1 MVPLI
6 RTVRQNVLQHLLDLL
21 ERARSPARARCSIAP
36 HAPALPELKQPDP
49 FRPPGFMPLAFA
61 GLLLIAAAGVHER
74 IREHGHGT
82 PRQRTH
88 LRITRI
94 AYASP
99 NPIAPPQGDR

>member
-6 RTVRQNVLQHLLDLL
+6 RTVRQNVRQDLL
-21 ERARSPARARCSIAP
+21 ERARSPR
-36 HAPALPELKQPDP
+36 APAPPELKQPDP

>member
-21 ERARSPARARCSIAP
+21 ERARSP